1 MKEKRLIVVDFW
13 YLGWFAMKVT
23 IVYGKSYTGV
33 TLTEQPLGWFL
44 EKNNK
49 INLN

>member
-1 MKEKRLIVVDFW
+1 MKEKRLTVVDFW

-33 TLTEQPLGWFL
+33 TLPVQPLGWFL
-44 EKNNK
+44 KKNKK
-49 INLN
+49 ININ